1 MEETIEKFK
10 KKHKELVSNHY
21 KYRNEMIKIRNR
33 LKKKKKFKL
42 NLN

>member
-1 MEETIEKFK
+1 MEETIEEFK
-10 KKHKELVSNHY
+10 KKHN